1 MGSYEVNRW
10 SRKIVMNGQDNRQK
24 DRLLL
29 TQEEEASLPL
39 LKPLFA
45 GHHDLLLGTF
55 ARDGTADR
63 EGASSLSD
71 DHEVARFKR
80 IQHAY
85 LFSLPGS
92 EGERSPVS
100 DGVAAPV
107 SRDPFRLGAGW
118 HLRIFSHFLNSARP
132 LVFETF
138 GEWPP
143 LHQTVWMALLNVM
156 FRDREEAMLTF
167 RTARD
172 GQAEAAWQDAS
183 ETIKVLAVALSKPM
197 ADERQCQAEHE
208 RVMTLLLAW
217 FPERV

>member
-1 MGSYEVNRW
+1 MLNV
-10 SRKIVMNGQDNRQK
+10 QDNRQK

-29 TQEEEASLPL
+29 TQEEDAALPL
-39 LKPLFA
+39 LKSLFA

-55 ARDGTADR
+55 ACDGSAGR

-71 DHEVARFKR
+71 DHEVSRFKR

-92 EGERSPVS
+92 EGERSAVK
-100 DGVAAPV
+100 GGAVAPA

-132 LVFETF
+132 VVFETF
-138 GEWPP
+138 DGWPA
-143 LHQTVWMALLNVM
+143 LHHTVWVALLNVM
-156 FRDREEAMLTF
+156 FRDCEEAMLTS

-172 GQAEAAWQDAS
+172 GQAAAAWQDVS
-183 ETIKVLAVALSKPM
+183 EMIKVLAVALSKL
-197 ADERQCQAEHE
+197 AGGERQCRIEHE

>member
-1 MGSYEVNRW
+1 MERERDEDA
-10 SRKIVMNGQDNRQK
+10 RKPMMEERDGRLK

-29 TQEEEASLPL
+29 TQEEDAALPL

-45 GHHDLLLGTF
+45 GHRDLLLGTF
-55 ARDGTADR
+55 ACDGSAARD
-63 EGASSLSD
+63 GASSLSD
-71 DHEVARFKR
+71 DDEVARFKR
-80 IQHAY
+80 IQYAC

-92 EGERSPVS
+92 EGERSSVS
-100 DGVAAPV
+100 DGVAAAA

-118 HLRIFSHFLNSARP
+118 HLRIFSHFLTSARP

-138 GEWPP
+138 DGWPP
-143 LHQTVWMALLNVM
+143 LHPTVWMALLNVM

-183 ETIKVLAVALSKPM
+183 ETIKCVEQTDGRRAPM
-197 ADERQCQAEHE
+197 PGR
-208 RVMTLLLAW
+208 T
-217 FPERV
+217 